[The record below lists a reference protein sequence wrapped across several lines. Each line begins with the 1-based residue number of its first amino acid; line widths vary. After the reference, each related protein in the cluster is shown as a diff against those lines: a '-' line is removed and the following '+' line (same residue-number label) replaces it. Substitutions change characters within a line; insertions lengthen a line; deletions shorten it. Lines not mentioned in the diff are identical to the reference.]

1 MLVDLVLV
9 KIIHSGIRIRGQTP
23 GATTVC
29 VKSISLINFAKERQM
44 AIYSEM
50 EHGAG
55 TKEEG
60 LNAHLV
66 HVGHKYMN
74 HLSGNPYIL
83 VKVMF
88 VDYLRH
94 KRTHF

>member
-1 MLVDLVLV
+1 MVLVDLVLV
-9 KIIHSGIRIRGQTP
+9 KIIQSGIRIRGQTP

-50 EHGAG
+50 ELGAG

-60 LNAHLV
+60 LNAHSI
-66 HVGHKYMN
+66 HVGHK
-74 HLSGNPYIL
+74 
-83 VKVMF
+83 
-88 VDYLRH
+88 
-94 KRTHF
+94 

>member
-9 KIIHSGIRIRGQTP
+9 KVIQFGIRIRGQIP

-44 AIYSEM
+44 AICSEM

-55 TKEEG
+55 TKGEG
-60 LNAHLV
+60 LNAHSA
-66 HVGHKYMN
+66 HVGH
-74 HLSGNPYIL
+74 
-83 VKVMF
+83 
-88 VDYLRH
+88 
-94 KRTHF
+94 

>member
-1 MLVDLVLV
+1 MVLVDLVLV
-9 KIIHSGIRIRGQTP
+9 KTIRFGIQIRGQIHGVTR
-23 GATTVC
+23 VY

-44 AIYSEM
+44 VICSEM

-66 HVGHKYMN
+66 HVGHK
-74 HLSGNPYIL
+74 
-83 VKVMF
+83 
-88 VDYLRH
+88 
-94 KRTHF
+94 